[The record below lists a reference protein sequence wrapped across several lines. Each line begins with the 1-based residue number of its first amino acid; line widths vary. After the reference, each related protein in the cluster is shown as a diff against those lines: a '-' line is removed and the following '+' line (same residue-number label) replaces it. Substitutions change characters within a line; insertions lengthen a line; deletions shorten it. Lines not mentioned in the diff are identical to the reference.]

1 MKSNPIFELGPNV
14 LEFEKKKFKFGIK
27 CLKTWKMGFKPSFGK
42 FSHFLEGIKIKIGG
56 SFKKEK
62 LGNKKKTLN
71 KVFILNVELWN

>member
-1 MKSNPIFELGPNV
+1 
-14 LEFEKKKFKFGIK
+14 
-27 CLKTWKMGFKPSFGK
+27 MGFKPSFGK

-71 KVFILNVELWN
+71 KVFILNVEL